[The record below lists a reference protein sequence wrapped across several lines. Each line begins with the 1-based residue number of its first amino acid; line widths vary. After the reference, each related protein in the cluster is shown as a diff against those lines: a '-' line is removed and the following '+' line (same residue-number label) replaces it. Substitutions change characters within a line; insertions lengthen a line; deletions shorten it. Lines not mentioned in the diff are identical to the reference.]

1 MNKKKLKTDII
12 RNMRRFTFDKLI
24 TAMARFLSSAL
35 SPLLMP
41 AYGVFLTLWVSFLC
55 SLAPGVR
62 WAVVMVVFGITC
74 IMPVILIAILH
85 NFKIITDKRLD
96 NRRERLIPYIGGIV
110 CSIAAAFYLGHIH
123 SPVWFVMFQGGAA
136 LTALVLMLVNL
147 KWKIS
152 AHLAGIGGVV
162 ALLYQI
168 HVQGLE
174 AFNLFWVICAAIFV
188 AGMLGSSRIILGRH
202 TFPQVAAG
210 FFVGYASV
218 TLMISCFG

>member
-1 MNKKKLKTDII
+1 
-12 RNMRRFTFDKLI
+12 
-24 TAMARFLSSAL
+24 
-35 SPLLMP
+35 
-41 AYGVFLTLWVSFLC
+41 
-55 SLAPGVR
+55 
-62 WAVVMVVFGITC
+62 
-74 IMPVILIAILH
+74 
-85 NFKIITDKRLD
+85 
-96 NRRERLIPYIGGIV
+96 
-110 CSIAAAFYLGHIH
+110 
-123 SPVWFVMFQGGAA
+123 MFQGGAA